1 MKDSIVEESGK
12 PMKPIRIAGITLL
25 VAGLI
30 TAFAAFTST
39 GCAKAH
45 SQPTERASAP
55 ARDPSAVAADDTLQR
70 RLKVGEVPLETVNEA
85 MDAPGRVETNEQ
97 RMARVNAS
105 LSGRII
111 SVQAVEGDSVKRGQV
126 LATYF
131 STELAEQQNALLKAN
146 VQKSLAERA
155 VTRGQQLLA
164 ADVIGAAE
172 VQRREADLQQAAA
185 DAASARDQL
194 LALGMP
200 EEDLAAVERTR
211 TVNSVARIVA
221 SMDGTVVERRITIGQ
236 VLQVGET
243 AFTISDLS
251 SLWLV
256 ADVPEEISAG
266 VKSGKLVRAE
276 VNALP
281 GQIISGTLTYVSAVV
296 NPETRTVRARMDLP
310 NPQGAYK
317 PAMLATMMI
326 SNPAH
331 KQKILPL
338 TATVREENKEYCFV
352 ETSAGHYSLHEVQL
366 GGEAGD
372 GRILVSGVSPRE
384 RIVLD
389 GAFHLNNERKRL
401 LLQGGD

>member
-1 MKDSIVEESGK
+1 MNTSLEEK
-12 PMKPIRIAGITLL
+12 PMTPIRIAGITLL
-25 VAGLI
+25 AAGLV
-30 TAFAAFTST
+30 TAFAVFTAT

-45 SQPTERASAP
+45 SQETEQAAAP
-55 ARDPSAVAADDTLQR
+55 ARDPLAVTADDTLQH

-85 MDAPGRVETNEQ
+85 MEAPARVQTNEQ
-97 RMARVNAS
+97 RVARVNAA

-111 SVQAVEGDSVKRGQV
+111 TVQAVEGESVQRGQV

-155 VTRGQQLLA
+155 VARGQQLLA
-164 ADVIGAAE
+164 ADVIGSAE
-172 VQRREADLQQAAA
+172 VQRREADLQQATA

-200 EEDLAAVERTR
+200 EEDIATVERTR
-211 TVNSVARIVA
+211 TVNSIARLVA
-221 SMDGTVVERRITIGQ
+221 SMDGTVVERKITIGQ
-236 VLQVGET
+236 VLQIGET
-243 AFTISDLS
+243 AFVISDLS

-256 ADVPEEISAG
+256 ADVPEETSAG
-266 VKSGKLVRAE
+266 VHAGKLVRAE

-281 GQIISGTLTYVSAVV
+281 GQIISGKLTYVSAVV
-296 NPETRTVRARMDLP
+296 NPETRTVRARMDLA
-310 NPQGAYK
+310 NPQLLYK

-326 SNPAH
+326 SNPNH
-331 KQKILPL
+331 KQRILPL
-338 TATVREENKEYCFV
+338 TATVREENKQYCFI
-352 ETSAGHYSLHEVQL
+352 ETSTGHYSLHEVQL

-372 GRILVSGVSPRE
+372 GRILVSGVSPHE
-384 RIVLD
+384 RIVLV

-401 LLQGGD
+401 LLQGGE